1 MPLDFF
7 CCKLH
12 SYQMKKKKDKF
23 PSQTAERFQIRLPD
37 GLRDR
42 IKTYAEKHGR
52 SMNTEIVRILEREF
66 PEPIYYE
73 QRLSELLTIIKSAS
87 CDDDI
92 HEFVKE
98 VEATLNEIDSGRII
112 GISQKAKKHLHDTL
126 VKLRED
132 EYKNDAIDYQSQF
145 DEEELNLINQ
155 GYNPFKIVT
164 NEEVSKMKERQAPR
178 KKSKSDDE
186 KT

>member
-1 MPLDFF
+1 MSIDKDERLLIMA
-7 CCKLH
+7 KTTNA
-12 SYQMKKKKDKF
+12 SDKF
-23 PSQTAERFQIRLPD
+23 IIRLPD
-37 GLRDR
+37 GMRDR

-52 SMNTEIVRILEREF
+52 TMNAEIVRILEREF

-73 QRLSELLTIIKSAS
+73 RRLSELLTIIKSAS

-92 HEFVKE
+92 HKFVRE

-112 GISQKAKKHLHDTL
+112 GISQKAKEHLHDAL
-126 VKLRED
+126 VRLRED
-132 EYKNDAIDYQSQF
+132 EYKNASRDYQSQF
-145 DEEELNLINQ
+145 DEEELDNIRR

-164 NEEVSKMKERQAPR
+164 NEEISKTKEQQVSRQ
-178 KKSKSDDE
+178 KSKSDDE